1 MAEIRLKRGRDRSLL
16 RRHPWIF
23 SGSVQSVSGNPEAG
37 ETVDV
42 LSADGAFLGRAAWS
56 PGCGL
61 CARVWTFDE
70 AEAVDDAFFA
80 RRFDQA
86 ALLRQ
91 RIFPEGLPDAYRLIH
106 SEADGLPGFTCDIYA
121 GYAVCQFTSAGAE
134 RHRAVLTREAARVA
148 PRGVYERS
156 DCDARSREG
165 LPLRTGLIQ
174 GEEPPE
180 TLSFTENGVRY
191 LCDVRRGH
199 KTGFYLDQRENR
211 LAVRSMSAGAE
222 EVLNCFCYT
231 GGFGLAALA
240 GGAKHVCNVDA
251 SGEVLSLARKNAE
264 LNGFGP
270 DRFECLEADVFAYL
284 RQCRDR
290 GKTFDLI
297 VLDPPKFADSAAALP
312 RAARGYKDINLL
324 AMKLLKPG
332 GILFT
337 FSCSGAMNETLFS
350 QVVDSAASDAKLDFR
365 IVRTLSQGPD
375 HPVSSAVPESRYLK
389 GLAGIRF

>member
-23 SGSVQSVSGNPEAG
+23 SGAVQSVSGDPDSG

-42 LSADGAFLGRAAWS
+42 LSADGTFLARAAWS

-61 CARVWTFDE
+61 CARVWTFCE
-70 AEAVDDAFFA
+70 TESVDDAFFA
-80 RRFDQA
+80 GRFDRA
-86 ALLRQ
+86 ALLRR
-91 RIFPEGLPDAYRLIH
+91 RIFPGGLPDAYRLIH
-106 SEADGLPGFTCDIYA
+106 SEADGLPGFTCDIY
-121 GYAVCQFTSAGAE
+121 GGFVVCQFTSAGAE
-134 RHRAVLTREAARVA
+134 RYRAVLTREAGRFA

-165 LPLRTGLIQ
+165 LPFRTGLIL

-180 TLSFTENGVRY
+180 NLTFTENGIRY
-191 LCDVRRGH
+191 FCDVRRGH

-211 LAVRSMSAGAE
+211 LAVRNMAAGAE

-231 GGFGLAALA
+231 GGFGLAVLA

-251 SGEVLSLARKNAE
+251 SAEVLALARKNAE

-270 DRFECLEADVFAYL
+270 DRFECLEADVFSYL
-284 RQCRDR
+284 RQCRDC

-389 GLAGIRF
+389 GLGGIRF